1 MNEIKT
7 KETGKLIIQAIKFK
21 QEGDLIKAE
30 SYLKKTLKLEPD
42 NFIALNNIGNIFYLK
57 NNIEK
62 AKFFFSKAIDIKNDY
77 SNAIFNLALVNE
89 EIGNKSEAIRL
100 YKNAIKYDSNNL
112 SFFYNLSRIDE
123 TFFIDINI
131 HKIKNILENKKNS
144 SFNKAS
150 GFFILAQ
157 FERNKE
163 NLQKEFQYLFE
174 AHKYFHASNEK
185 KNNQISF
192 YWIKLMP
199 KIIEKFNFSSEKKI
213 LKKIKPIFI
222 MGLPRS
228 GSTLIESI
236 LCSGKKTIPNG
247 GETAIINRVFVDLNK
262 KFFSNNLFLDNCEKL
277 QINENLFVEKVI
289 HQYKLLNLQ
298 KKKKNNIF
306 TDKSL
311 ENFFYIELIIKFF
324 PDSKI
329 IICKRNIFKIILSIY
344 QNFLPKINWSHSI
357 INILEYIDNYLK
369 IIDTF
374 KKKYPNKI
382 YIIELEELT
391 NNPIKLSKNL
401 FSFCNLEW
409 DKKCLEFYKRDDLV
423 SKTASNQQIR
433 NKIFNNNSKKYTA
446 YKEFFTPYLNKY
458 DWLKDVL

>member
-62 AKFFFSKAIDIKNDY
+62 AKIFFSKAIDIKNDY

-100 YKNAIKYDSNNL
+100 YKNAIKYDPNNL

-123 TFFIDINI
+123 TFFIDSNI

-174 AHKYFHASNEK
+174 AHKYFHTSNEK

-289 HQYKLLNLQ
+289 HQYKLLNLLD
-298 KKKKNNIF
+298 KKKNNIF

-329 IICKRNIFKIILSIY
+329 IICKRNIFKIIL
-344 QNFLPKINWSHSI
+344 
-357 INILEYIDNYLK
+357 
-369 IIDTF
+369 
-374 KKKYPNKI
+374 
-382 YIIELEELT
+382 
-391 NNPIKLSKNL
+391 
-401 FSFCNLEW
+401 
-409 DKKCLEFYKRDDLV
+409 
-423 SKTASNQQIR
+423 
-433 NKIFNNNSKKYTA
+433 
-446 YKEFFTPYLNKY
+446 
-458 DWLKDVL
+458 